1 MRRGFAPDPTKGT
14 FEKRIGARAN
24 SAKSLCDIRV
34 PLEPPK
40 LLGQGIMKRI
50 GGARRQRLSEITPTF
65 ASVRSRQDPDA
76 SPLCFRCE

>member
-1 MRRGFAPDPTKGT
+1 MRQRLCLWTPPRGT

-40 LLGQGIMKRI
+40 LFGLRIVKRN
-50 GGARRQRLSEITPTF
+50 GNAY
-65 ASVRSRQDPDA
+65 
-76 SPLCFRCE
+76 